1 MKDVLIEDIVVLPG
15 FKQGDERGLEGVE
28 TWRKVCYH
36 DLDTTYP
43 KKKNNNNQ
51 EKENKLQKRYF
62 FDLEKRISC
71 YKHLPK

>member
-36 DLDTTYP
+36 DLDTTYL
-43 KKKNNNNQ
+43 KKKRRRRRKQ
-51 EKENKLQKRYF
+51 G
-62 FDLEKRISC
+62 
-71 YKHLPK
+71 